1 MAITLRYNPAY
12 DAAMG
17 VAQQTG
23 QGELQRRLQELAN
36 RNAMEQARIDEG
48 ARQFDLSQAAQQY
61 NQTAQRGLQYAALGQ
76 NQAELQQR
84 GQQFQYGIDAR
95 LAEQQ
100 MQGDQM
106 LAGQAMQNQRA
117 FVGEQSRMAREAANR
132 RFEKSMKDREVLLDQ
147 FQRGGLTPRQQQQA
161 ISQWENNAQMDWGM
175 PDQMA
180 AQEDNQAQQDRV
192 AALESTFFTHPL
204 TKEPLIEPGAVAK
217 MMELGMDPDK
227 IIDKGLK
234 LQSEARQT
242 AALQQKEGEADR
254 KLQEE
259 DMKAQQ
265 KQEAEAAK
273 ERTKTMRDSIAGE
286 RDYRKAQ
293 EEHARDLQQYQ
304 EDLRQYE
311 QAKAMH
317 ARQSS
322 RGSGAGGAAPKPFSQ
337 TPPAKPVPPSPG
349 LFADKIPTPRSPDE
363 VQALEPGTRFIAPD
377 GSIRVR

>member
-1 MAITLRYNPAY
+1 MRYLHTMVRVADLDRSLDFYCGKLGLVEVRRIDNPAGRFTLVVLSAPA
-12 DAAMG
+12 DRDHAA
-17 VAQQTG
+17 
-23 QGELQRRLQELAN
+23 E
-36 RNAMEQARIDEG
+36 
-48 ARQFDLSQAAQQY
+48 
-61 NQTAQRGLQYAALGQ
+61 
-76 NQAELQQR
+76 
-84 GQQFQYGIDAR
+84 
-95 LAEQQ
+95 
-100 MQGDQM
+100 
-106 LAGQAMQNQRA
+106 
-117 FVGEQSRMAREAANR
+117 
-132 RFEKSMKDREVLLDQ
+132 
-147 FQRGGLTPRQQQQA
+147 
-161 ISQWENNAQMDWGM
+161 
-175 PDQMA
+175 
-180 AQEDNQAQQDRV
+180 
-192 AALESTFFTHPL
+192 
-204 TKEPLIEPGAVAK
+204 TKAPLIEPGAVAK

-337 TPPAKPVPPSPG
+337 TPPAKPIPPSPG